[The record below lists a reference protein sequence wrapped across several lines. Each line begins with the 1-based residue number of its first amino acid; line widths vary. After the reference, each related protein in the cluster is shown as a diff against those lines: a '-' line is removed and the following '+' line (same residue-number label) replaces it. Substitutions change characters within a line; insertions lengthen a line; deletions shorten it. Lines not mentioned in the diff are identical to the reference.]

1 MKSCMF
7 RMSLAVLSMCVCA
20 GAVQAQSWTAEQD
33 AVWKAVSATWAKD
46 LKQDNSWMTQDT
58 HPAVSAWSRDYPT
71 PRGRDSIVRWN
82 KVNQQSQTMTEY
94 DLTPGAI
101 SIAGDAA
108 IAHYYYST
116 ASKKADGKIEVTH
129 GRCSDTMVRENGR
142 WLFLGWSC
150 SDEPKRS

>member
-1 MKSCMF
+1 MKSVTS
-7 RMSLAVLSMCVCA
+7 RMLLAVLSTFACV
-20 GAVQAQSWTAEQD
+20 GAVQAQSWTAEQS
-33 AVWKAVSATWAKD
+33 AVWKAVSATWDKD
-46 LKQDNSWMTQDT
+46 VKQDSSWITNDT
-58 HPAVSAWSRDYPT
+58 HPGVSAWSGDYPT
-71 PRGRDSIVRWN
+71 PRGRDSILRWN
-82 KVNQQSQTMTEY
+82 KVNQQSQKMTDY
-94 DLTPGAI
+94 DLSPGAI

-116 ASKKADGKIEVTH
+116 ASKNADGKTEITH